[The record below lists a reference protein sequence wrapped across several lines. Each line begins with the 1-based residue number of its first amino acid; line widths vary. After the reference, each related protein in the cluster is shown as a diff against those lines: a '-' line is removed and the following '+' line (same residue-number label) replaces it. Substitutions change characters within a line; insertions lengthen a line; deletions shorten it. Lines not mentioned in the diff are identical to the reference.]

1 MVSSI
6 AMILTNCIPSPSSE
20 SLLSPPATSTTDEVR
35 FHNLDHFLANVE
47 KRAFRMAQMATGHNE
62 EALDIVQDAM
72 LTLARK
78 YADKPAKQWP
88 PLFHRILQNRIRDW
102 YRYQGVRNRFRGWL
116 SIGSPSDS
124 HDANH
129 DIDPIQTAPDPRGLD
144 PEHHASNDDHRQAI
158 LDAVAQLPLRQQQ
171 TFMLRIW
178 EGLDVAQTAEAM
190 NVSQGSIKTHLS
202 RALHSLREQLAD
214 IGYTP

>member
-1 MVSSI
+1 MIISTSI
-6 AMILTNCIPSPSSE
+6 PTLSCE
-20 SLLSPPATSTTDEVR
+20 SILSPPTTSANDEVHFR
-35 FHNLDHFLANVE
+35 NLDQFLASVE
-47 KRAFRMAQMATGHNE
+47 KRAFRMAQMATGQRE

-78 YADKPAKQWP
+78 YATKPAKQWP

-116 SIGSPSDS
+116 SIGSHSDTPDS
-124 HDANH
+124 SNDV
-129 DIDPIQTAPDPRGLD
+129 DPIQTAPDPREMD
-144 PEHHASNDDHRQAI
+144 PERHASNDDHRQAI
-158 LDAVAQLPLRQQQ
+158 LEAVAQLPHRQQQ

-190 NVSQGSIKTHLS
+190 SVSQGSIKTHLS
-202 RALHSLREQLAD
+202 RALHRLREQLVD
-214 IGYTP
+214 LEHTP